1 MDPNKPSLPSSG
13 WGLALERAPQFLSV
27 TLLFSVPLLV
37 QAGGMDPLF
46 PKGAVAQLLISLML
60 VAWVLRMAVT
70 GRAVWTDSKAHRVF
84 LLLALWLPASLAFSP
99 HPAACL
105 PRLLDFAV
113 FPLWYLL
120 LTFTCL
126 EAWQG
131 ENLLIV
137 FLASGWVTCLW
148 ALDQAWGSPGGG
160 WAAWVREKFSGR
172 PAAGMGSPGSLA
184 GFLLLVWPLA
194 LALFMRAEKP
204 FSKGFWGFLFVA
216 CLFTLGETGS
226 PAGWAGF
233 AAGALVFVFLLRRE
247 GGRKVPMEAYALAL
261 FLLVTAFLP
270 PLSSRF
276 QAVWGSGEILSRFDR
291 EVWSGAAAMVAS
303 HPVFGVG
310 FGGFPSAFPRFRT
323 ASLMIHDPG
332 EGYQVAGTGNGLL
345 EWTAETGLPG
355 LLLLAA
361 FWFWVL
367 AQWWKLYRAN
377 AIPRVLGAA
386 VFAAFAAEGVD
397 LFFGFDDP
405 HSALLVP
412 LLFLAAFPVA
422 LSHRFTH
429 MEGFPIRLRQA
440 DLSRWKPLV
449 LAALALAGIF
459 CYGRTESAFRGQRA
473 QVEWKKGDQ
482 AVKAGDWDGA
492 LGYLRGALD
501 SDPGNIS
508 ILYDEGSTLLDRGKP
523 GDLEKAL
530 ADFQAVGQTSPDYR
544 LLHYEKYEALRG
556 LGRVDEAAAEMERAV
571 RLDPGLVYLL
581 DDFKKAKELTAA
593 GRYSQ
598 ALIVYQN
605 LFLDYPTCVP
615 LLVSFAN
622 CLALGHDFVSAVNL
636 YRKVLDLDPG
646 NPKALSDL
654 AKVREVMRRENQV
667 KTRGNILGG
676 ELQ

>member
-1 MDPNKPSLPSSG
+1 MDPNQPSRPSSG

-27 TLLFSVPLLV
+27 TLLFSVPLLI
-37 QAGGMDPLF
+37 QPRGMDPLF
-46 PKGAVAQLLISLML
+46 PKGAVAQLLVSLML
-60 VAWVLRMAVT
+60 VAWVLRITVT
-70 GRAVWTDSKAHRVF
+70 GKAVWTDSKAHRF
-84 LLLALWLPASLAFSP
+84 FFLLALWLPASLAFSP

-105 PRLLDFAV
+105 PRFLDFAV

-160 WAAWVREKFSGR
+160 WASWVRERFAGR
-172 PAAGMGSPGSLA
+172 PAAGMGGPDSLA

-194 LALFMRAEKP
+194 LALFMRAEKR

-216 CLFTLGETGS
+216 CLFALGAAES

-233 AAGALVFVFLLRRE
+233 AAGSLIFVFLLWRE

-270 PLSSRF
+270 PLSTRF
-276 QAVWGSGEILSRFDR
+276 QALWSRGAVLSPFDR
-291 EVWSGAAAMVAS
+291 EVWSGAAAMVGK

-310 FGGFPSAFPRFRT
+310 FGGFASVFPRFRPP
-323 ASLMIHDPG
+323 SLMIRDPG
-332 EGYQVAGTGNGLL
+332 AGYQVSGTGNGLL

-422 LSHRFTH
+422 LSHRFTR
-429 MEGFPIRLRQA
+429 MEGFPIRSRQA
-440 DLSRWKPLV
+440 DLSRWRPLL
-449 LAALALAGIF
+449 LAALALAGYF
-459 CYGRTESAFRGQRA
+459 CYGRTASAFRRQRA
-473 QVEWKKGDQ
+473 QVEWKKGDE
-482 AVKAGDWDGA
+482 AVQAGDWDAA
-492 LGYLRGALD
+492 LGHLRGALD

-508 ILYDEGSTLLDRGKP
+508 ILYDDGSVLLDRGKP
-523 GDLEKAL
+523 GDLETAL
-530 ADFQAVGQTSPDYR
+530 ADFQAVGQRSPDYR

-556 LGRVDEAAAEMERAV
+556 LGRPEEAAAEMKQAV

-581 DDFKKAKELTAA
+581 DDFKKAKALA
-593 GRYSQ
+593 GEGRTSQ
-598 ALIVYQN
+598 ALMVYQN

-622 CLALGHDFVSAVNL
+622 CLAMGRDFASAVNL
-636 YRKVLDLDPG
+636 YRKALDLDPG
-646 NPKALSDL
+646 NAKALEDL
-654 AKVREVMRRENQV
+654 AKVRELMRRENQAG
-667 KTRGNILGG
+667 TRGNVLGG